1 MKEGRRKVRR
11 KVDYVM
17 VAIHWATSRSSEISP
32 ETRKFAHDLIDAGP
46 DVILG
51 HHPPHP
57 KGIEV
62 YHGKVIVHA
71 PSNVLRGR
79 YAQAWDDG
87 YLARFTLGPKAV
99 EKVELLPIDRGQ
111 PEGQPAQPTLMQG
124 ATARQLLENLRSRS
138 AALDTSMA
146 IDGEKGII
154 AVSQTN
160 K

>member
-1 MKEGRRKVRR
+1 LNRPLQRLAPIFRAA
-11 KVDYVM
+11 DLVM
-17 VAIHWATSRSSEISP
+17 VNCEGVLSDHARQVGSNRTP
-32 ETRKFAHDLIDAGP
+32 EK
-46 DVILG
+46 
-51 HHPPHP
+51 
-57 KGIEV
+57 
-62 YHGKVIVHA
+62 YGKVIVYA

-124 ATARQLLENLRSRS
+124 ATARQLLENLRNRS
-138 AALDTSMA
+138 AALDTPMA
-146 IDGEKGII
+146 IDGEKGVI

-160 K
+160 KST